1 MPIKQQAEKLVVSSC
16 RHIVEKGKRSKKHNF
31 SGQLTDADKQVAHC
45 TVAASRYQ
53 ICKLDGVAR
62 VTHEAFQRLS
72 MVGTLES
79 HLLAFEVSK
88 ASTVCGT
95 SSTTSR
101 PATSTT
107 VTEPST
113 AAASSTPAAITAT
126 TTSASET
133 TSTTPTTR

>member
-1 MPIKQQAEKLVVSSC
+1 MLVKQQTEKLVVSSY
-16 RHIVEKGKRSKKHNF
+16 RHIVEIEKELKKHNF
-31 SGQLTDADKQVAHC
+31 SGQLTGADKQVAHC
-45 TVAASRYQ
+45 TVAASRHR
-53 ICKLDGVAR
+53 ICKLDGVAP
-62 VTHEAFQRLS
+62 VTYKAFSQIS
-72 MVGTLES
+72 KVQTLES

-88 ASTVCGT
+88 ASTVGGT

-113 AAASSTPAAITAT
+113 AATSSAPAAITAT